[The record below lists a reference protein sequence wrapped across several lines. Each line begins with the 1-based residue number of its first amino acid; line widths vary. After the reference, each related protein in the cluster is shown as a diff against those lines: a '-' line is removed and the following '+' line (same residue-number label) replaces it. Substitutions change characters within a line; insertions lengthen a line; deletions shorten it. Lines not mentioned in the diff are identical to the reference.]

1 VIERCVSCKKAKGK
15 ENAYGLYMPLRIPE
29 QPLIDINMDFVF
41 GLPRTQCGKDSVM
54 VVVDRFSKM
63 SHFIACHKTNNAV
76 NIADLFFK
84 EVVRLHGVPKCN
96 IPHSGIK
103 NNNLMST
110 EKQSNYIYIHGFR
123 IKIYRNFNGVPLI
136 PEGPK
141 LSTNILTP
149 INHNIYDKHYITKYH
164 YGCIK
169 KI

>member
-1 VIERCVSCKKAKGK
+1 MIERCVSCKKSKGK

-63 SHFIACHKTNNAV
+63 SHFIACHKTNNVV

-110 EKQSNYIYIHGFR
+110 EKQSNYIYIFMVFVLKSTE
-123 IKIYRNFNGVPLI
+123 ISTESPLYRKVPSYRHVTCL
-136 PEGPK
+136 
-141 LSTNILTP
+141 
-149 INHNIYDKHYITKYH
+149 HF
-164 YGCIK
+164 
-169 KI
+169 

>member
-1 VIERCVSCKKAKGK
+1 MIERCVSCKKAKGK

-63 SHFIACHKTNNAV
+63 SHFIACHKTDNAV

-141 LSTNILTP
+141 LSTCNLFTLL
-149 INHNIYDKHYITKYH
+149 ITRVS
-164 YGCIK
+164 
-169 KI
+169 